1 MYLGTYPA
9 ELFVEKEAKAAV
21 EKFRK
26 RLEEIEEEIKER
38 NEDLDVPYTY
48 LLPSRIPNSITI

>member
-1 MYLGTYPA
+1 MYLGTYPP
-9 ELFVEKEAKAAV
+9 ELFVENEAKAAV
-21 EKFRK
+21 EKFRN
-26 RLEEIEEEIKER
+26 RLEEIEKEIKER

>member
-9 ELFVEKEAKAAV
+9 ELFVENEAKAAV
-21 EKFRK
+21 EKFRN
-26 RLEEIEEEIKER
+26 RLEEIEKEIKER